1 MTPMYQVL
9 TDLLVQRFEVDQAGI
24 DPDVTFED
32 LGLDSLFMIELL
44 LIIESEFG
52 VPVTAET
59 ATPRD
64 TIGRASEL
72 IEQMAAKS

>member
-1 MTPMYQVL
+1 MTPMYQLL
-9 TDLLVQRFEVDQAGI
+9 TDLLVQRFEVDRNGI
-24 DPDVTFED
+24 EPDVTFED

-52 VPVTAET
+52 IAVTAET

-72 IEQMAAKS
+72 IQQMAVES